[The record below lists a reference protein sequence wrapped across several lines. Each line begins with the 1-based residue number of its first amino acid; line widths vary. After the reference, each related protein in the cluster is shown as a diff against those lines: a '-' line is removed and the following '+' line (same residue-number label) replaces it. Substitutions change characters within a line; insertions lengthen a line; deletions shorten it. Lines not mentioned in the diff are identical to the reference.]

1 MCFPHEEPVGQGRKT
16 PRLRLRRAQA
26 ATGVQRALLPRT
38 AKIGKVLAPARSAG
52 TVTGIAR

>member
-26 ATGVQRALLPRT
+26 VTGVQRALLPRT